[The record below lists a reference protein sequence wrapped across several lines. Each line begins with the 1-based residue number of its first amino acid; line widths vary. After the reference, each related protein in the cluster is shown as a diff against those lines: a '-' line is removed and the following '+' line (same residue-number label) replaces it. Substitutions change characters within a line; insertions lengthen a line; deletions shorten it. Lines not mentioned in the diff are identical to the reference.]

1 MSRAAW
7 MSDPTLTKIPQQKMD
22 FLCDMF
28 DKVKGKDK
36 KELMP
41 FLMAMSGNAK
51 KQVRFSYEE
60 MQLIIAAIRRA
71 ASAEEQTQINKVLD
85 MAAKKAGRTNETG
98 KSFPGK

>member
-7 MSDPTLTKIPQQKMD
+7 MSDPTLKKIPQQKMD

-41 FLMAMSGNAK
+41 FLMAMSGNIK
-51 KQVRFSYEE
+51 DQVRFTREE
-60 MQLIIAAIRRA
+60 MELIIAAIKRA
-71 ASAEEQTQINKVLD
+71 ASAEEQAHINKVLD
-85 MAAKKAGRTNETG
+85 MATKKSCGT
-98 KSFPGK
+98 